1 MNREGG
7 TVTVSEL
14 LLPVSRPLRVPSTLE
29 CLLRVAVVRAALKL
43 LGYDRTRRWIDRR
56 IARVPVQGDG
66 SPQVVAAAEYA
77 VAMGAA
83 FFPGRAQCLERSL
96 VLYDYLRRH
105 GISVQMRLGIQRY
118 PFMAHAWVEYRG
130 VPINDVP
137 EHVRIFTALDPPAQR
152 SGS

>member
-1 MNREGG
+1 MNRDLVAGA
-7 TVTVSEL
+7 VSA
-14 LLPVSRPLRVPSTLE
+14 PLRVPSALE
-29 CLLRVAVVRAALKL
+29 SLVRVAVVRGALKV

-56 IARVPVQGDG
+56 LAGVAVVGDG
-66 SPQVVAAAEYA
+66 SPPVVAAVEYA

-96 VLYDYLRRH
+96 VLYDYLLCR
-105 GISVQMRLGIQRY
+105 GISVRMRLGVQRY

-137 EHVRIFTALDPPAQR
+137 EHVRIFTALDAPVVR
-152 SGS
+152 GVSS